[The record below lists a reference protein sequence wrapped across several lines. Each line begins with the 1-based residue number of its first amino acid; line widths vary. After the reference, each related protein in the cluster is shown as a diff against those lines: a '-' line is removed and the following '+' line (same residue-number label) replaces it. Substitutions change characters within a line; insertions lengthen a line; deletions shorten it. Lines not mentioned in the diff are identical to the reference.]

1 MKTSVF
7 VLYAYDGGL
16 YSTREL
22 DNEYLIWSAVL
33 KVRTTYEDIGQGMT
47 ETHHDLQLK
56 YVELYGDLATKT
68 QRERIEEEINK
79 LDINQYL

>member
-22 DNEYLIWSAVL
+22 ENEYLIWSAIL

-47 ETHHDLQLK
+47 ETHHEISVLDCK
-56 YVELYGDLATKT
+56 LYGDIPSVIQFK
-68 QRERIEEEINK
+68 RIEEEINK